1 MKVTVEFVIR
11 DDKGNILSQ
20 NSPFPM
26 EIGTQ
31 SLYDIEGCIEQMK
44 NKVLPE
50 IEVSLLTHAQ
60 KEFTEEAKKKLNFSC
75 NGTRKVWIKTLHGK
89 FEFQLQKYQINKKE
103 ASYFQLSEQ
112 LQERFV
118 SPRLEELCG
127 YYANRL
133 SYENVAGLVERVTGE
148 NLLSDQ
154 TIWEIVKGK
163 AETYSQQIRETVE
176 KTLETSTSEQ
186 IQIKQKVEIY
196 NAKELE
202 ILLFDDGIQVKGQKL
217 KRSVNKE
224 STADIPCSDTVKSN
238 TPAIITDVAML
249 QTPKGEF
256 EYLMAPLDDSSVEEP
271 ISLATVVKARILDIY
286 KEKSKPLNIVAITD
300 GAKVIRHRLLAIFG
314 VLPFVILDWYH
325 LCKKVRNLMSMIAL
339 NKQEKSNHVKF
350 LLSQLWHGQTDIA
363 LNYLKHQVAAR
374 NHKVLLELIGYLE
387 KHHSEIINYEL
398 RRKVGKS
405 IGSGRIE
412 KGVDVVVGH
421 RQKKKGISW
430 SINGS
435 KALSLLKVA
444 ELNHDWTSLWV
455 PTQSC

>member
-1 MKVTVEFVIR
+1 M
-11 DDKGNILSQ
+11 
-20 NSPFPM
+20 
-26 EIGTQ
+26 
-31 SLYDIEGCIEQMK
+31 
-44 NKVLPE
+44 
-50 IEVSLLTHAQ
+50 
-60 KEFTEEAKKKLNFSC
+60 
-75 NGTRKVWIKTLHGK
+75 
-89 FEFQLQKYQINKKE
+89 
-103 ASYFQLSEQ
+103 
-112 LQERFV
+112 QERFV

-224 STADIPCSDTVKSN
+224 STADIPCSDTVKSK

-286 KEKSKPLNIVAITD
+286 KEESKPLNIVAITD
-300 GAKVIRHRLLAIFG
+300 GVKVIRHRLLAIFG

-412 KGVDVVVGH
+412 KAVDVVVGH